1 MGRGRGGREKGL
13 SEIPEF
19 REEGGEEPV
28 YRDRMD
34 LGPTITDPAVTAL
47 MATRETVSG
56 GVAINLAGAGGRSG
70 GSTDFGQWGE
80 T

>member
-47 MATRETVSG
+47 VVTRELVTLFFFYYIIDCVRP
-56 GVAINLAGAGGRSG
+56 I
-70 GSTDFGQWGE
+70 
-80 T
+80 